1 MTENLARSL
10 NCVLMLFK
18 LLISFS
24 TKLLNLVFFFLKISK
39 DRLCMN
45 DLLEHSFCT
54 SKAIYQ
60 NCLLPEQNQYIF
72 LAGFL
77 LAVKASSTTC
87 FPFEE

>member
-1 MTENLARSL
+1 LCFDAFQVVNFILNQITESG
-10 NCVLMLFK
+10 
-18 LLISFS
+18 
-24 TKLLNLVFFFLKISK
+24 FFFLKISK